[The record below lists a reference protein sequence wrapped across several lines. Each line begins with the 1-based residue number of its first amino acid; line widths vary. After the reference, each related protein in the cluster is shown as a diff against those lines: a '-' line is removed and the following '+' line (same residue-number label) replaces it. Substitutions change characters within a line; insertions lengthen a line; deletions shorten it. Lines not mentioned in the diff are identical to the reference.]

1 MTEKG
6 SNQQVTISNPGLE
19 ISRATTSAFHM
30 PDSRE
35 FPVFFPVSR
44 EFGQRMVRR
53 RLQPDHLNQ
62 VINQVDEKGPV
73 QGGLFR
79 FKRLFRGI

>member
-6 SNQQVTISNPGLE
+6 SNQQVNISDSGLK

-44 EFGQRMVRR
+44 EFG
-53 RLQPDHLNQ
+53 
-62 VINQVDEKGPV
+62 
-73 QGGLFR
+73 
-79 FKRLFRGI
+79 